1 MSRGI
6 AIVGVGGLGAPAA
19 VALAAAGLDRL
30 TLVDPD
36 VVESS
41 NLPRQ
46 PLFGDRDLGRP
57 KVEAASERLCRER
70 PGLRI
75 ESVVARVDPAS
86 AVALLSGHAAILD
99 GTDGLESKVL
109 LNEVAVETGI
119 PLVHAGAV
127 GLEGQLFSI
136 LPGSSACLRCLFV
149 ELPDPDDMPTCQQ
162 SGILGPVVGAVGL
175 AAAKIAWLR
184 KPARVIVVDL
194 LAYRLAKAR
203 AVACAETIDASLEA
217 PIPARLADRLAIF
230 SGRDL
235 LWRTIELRRHPRCPA
250 CSGIPVSRLRNPAP
264 DAKIGAGSSNF

>member
-149 ELPDPDDMPTCQQ
+149 ELPDPDDMRSASPPPGRLSRCTGGCGPGWPIGSPSSRGGIS
-162 SGILGPVVGAVGL
+162 SGAPSN
-175 AAAKIAWLR
+175 
-184 KPARVIVVDL
+184 
-194 LAYRLAKAR
+194 
-203 AVACAETIDASLEA
+203 CAG
-217 PIPARLADRLAIF
+217 IPAVR
-230 SGRDL
+230 
-235 LWRTIELRRHPRCPA
+235 
-250 CSGIPVSRLRNPAP
+250 PVP
-264 DAKIGAGSSNF
+264 GSP

>member
-30 TLVDPD
+30 TLIDPD
-36 VVESS
+36 LVESS

-75 ESVVARVDPAS
+75 ESVVARVDSAS

-175 AAAKIAWLR
+175 AAAREALAMYRGLR
-184 KPARVIVVDL
+184 P
-194 LAYRLAKAR
+194 
-203 AVACAETIDASLEA
+203 
-217 PIPARLADRLAIF
+217 RLADRLAIF

-264 DAKIGAGSSNF
+264 DAKIRAGSTNF